1 MAGHPIRSFISNSD
15 MQALNSRWLRWAVFL
30 GCFVI
35 TLEAAARI
43 DQWVNYGAPVLGM
56 YTYDSALFTTDEFG
70 IRGKAHGAYEK
81 WKLNAFGFRGPE
93 VQLMKERHLLRIVC
107 LGASETF
114 GLYENSGKEWPRQ
127 LEDHLRRS
135 GRDVEVINAALAG
148 MSLPQ
153 RIRHLEKR
161 LVPFAPD
168 IAVFMLEYGS
178 YAGATPERMQSRAR
192 GGRVSPKE
200 PEFVDGLLSFRISGR
215 LKDVL
220 VPKLP
225 MFIQGKLQQWEGTI
239 KLALKQRD
247 LGVKYRSLAH
257 LTPLETAAFEED
269 LALLADRTAAARI
282 KLVVVVPAMWFTE
295 RTMATTYLS
304 WPYVDESWWR
314 EAKESFSRRAA
325 QFSEARGIAFVDLS
339 AVVEGREAMYMKD
352 MLHFNDLGAEQAAN
366 AIANVL
372 LSGRSGLVASQG
384 VLAVK

>member
-1 MAGHPIRSFISNSD
+1 
-15 MQALNSRWLRWAVFL
+15 MQALNTRSVRWAVFL

-43 DQWVNYGAPVLGM
+43 DQWVNYGAPVLGI

-93 VQLMKERHLLRIVC
+93 VQLIKEPHRLRVMC
-107 LGASETF
+107 VGASETF
-114 GLYENSGKEWPRQ
+114 GLYENAGKEWPRQ
-127 LEDHLRRS
+127 LEDYLRRA
-135 GRDVEVINAALAG
+135 GRDAEVINAALAG

-153 RIRHLEKR
+153 RIRHLENR

-168 IAVFMLEYGS
+168 VAVVMLEYGS
-178 YAGATPERMQSRAR
+178 YAGVTPERMPSR
-192 GGRVSPKE
+192 GGKIIGPSNE
-200 PEFVDGLLSFRISGR
+200 TGFIAGLRSLRISGR
-215 LKDVL
+215 LKDVM

-225 MFIQGKLQQWEGTI
+225 MFIQEKIQQWEGAV

-247 LGVKYRSLAH
+247 LGAKYRSLAH

-269 LALLADRTAAARI
+269 LALLADRAVAARI
-282 KLVVVVPAMWFTE
+282 KLVVVVPAMWLTE

-314 EAKESFSRRAA
+314 EARESFSRRAI
-325 QFSEARGIAFVDLS
+325 QFSEARGIAVVDLS
-339 AVVEGREAMYMKD
+339 AVVQDREAIYMKD
-352 MLHFNDLGAEQAAN
+352 MLHFNDLGAEQAAY
-366 AIANVL
+366 AVANVL
-372 LSGRSGLVASQG
+372 LSGQPGLVASQKAL
-384 VLAVK
+384 VTK